1 MLVISRRKGQRIVI
15 GNELEIVVTGL
26 SRSMVRLGIAA
37 PNHTPVFRGEVW
49 DSISAANRDAASTAL
64 DADVASLR
72 QAATQLLEHQCT
84 ADPPRVQEPQEQPPA
99 PAEG

>member
-49 DSISAANRDAASTAL
+49 DSICEANRDAAST
-64 DADVASLR
+64 DVDVAALR
-72 QAATQLLEHQCT
+72 KAASTVL
-84 ADPPRVQEPQEQPPA
+84 EQPNAPETRPPSEPA
-99 PAEG
+99 SVAVDS